1 MEKCK
6 YYRTDVRQSPRYSVR
21 TGHYTHSVEEEYSYC
36 VGTREQDECSCDGF
50 VSRCTHYPE
59 KRENY
64 TADVVK
70 KFDIILNDSLVSSE
84 HNLELI
90 KALMCFSLKDDC
102 PIEHCAKDYCKAF
115 TDKYDIDDIE
125 ELCRDTLS
133 HIEYLNN
140 IIKSQQAELT
150 ITRQFVHDKGLTFDL
165 LNYST
170 K

>member
-6 YYRTDVRQSPRYSVR
+6 YYRTSVRQSPRYNVR

-36 VGTREQDECSCDGF
+36 IGTREQDECSCDGF

-59 KRENY
+59 KREEYAAN
-64 TADVVK
+64 VVK
-70 KFDIILNDSLVSSE
+70 KFDSMFHELAGSYEHDSNV
-84 HNLELI
+84 I

-102 PIEHCAKDYCKAF
+102 PIEHCNKDCCKAF
-115 TDKYDIDDIE
+115 TDKYDIDNIE
-125 ELCRDTLS
+125 ELCKDALS

-140 IIKSQQAELT
+140 IIKSQQSELNV
-150 ITRQFVHDKGLTFDL
+150 TRQFVHDKGLTFDL